1 VQQGG
6 CAQAAGRARTGGGGW
21 ARARVEGGAEVG
33 RAGWAGW
40 AEGERD
46 HGLLYSFLLFRELF
60 SLFFFYLLH
69 LTQNM
74 PQIQIGT
81 LKHMHQT
88 KVEFRVQH
96 EATFHTPLEF
106 SLLDYNY
113 IYQ

>member
-6 CAQAAGRARTGGGGW
+6 CAQAAGRARAGGGGW